1 MGIVRTAEPVTIAKA
16 GGSVAIHKA
25 GFDKAMKLMVKLAA
39 LGGWDR
45 ERAIEVMKEA
55 LDDLTDEVYYER
67 DQKKVSWRRACSITL
82 IEAC

>member
-1 MGIVRTAEPVTIAKA
+1 MGKVRTKEPVAITKA

-45 ERAIEVMKEA
+45 ELAIEVMKDA
-55 LDDLTDEVYYER
+55 LDDLTNDIYYER
-67 DQKKVSWRRACSITL
+67 DQKKVSF
-82 IEAC
+82 